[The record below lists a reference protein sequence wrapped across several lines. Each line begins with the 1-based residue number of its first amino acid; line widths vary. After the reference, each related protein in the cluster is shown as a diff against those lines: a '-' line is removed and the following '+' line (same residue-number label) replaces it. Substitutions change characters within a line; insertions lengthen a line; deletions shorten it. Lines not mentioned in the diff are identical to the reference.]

1 MEKLPEIKYDNQ
13 LILTTEQLA
22 DFYETTTDVLSQNFK
37 RNKNKFSEGIHY
49 FLLEG
54 DVLKRFKNHLTNSQ
68 LVAKRAS
75 HLYLWTKRGASRHSK
90 MLGTDRA
97 WDMYDVLEE
106 NYFNPKPVVKQLTAT
121 EQLKLA
127 TKSVVELDD
136 RVTTLEDTMRVSGP
150 QEKTLQDAAKK
161 CVFDVVGG
169 KESNAYQKMGS
180 KLFRQCWHDF
190 KRHFKLPRY
199 SELPRIQFDEGIQYL
214 EAWLPDTET
223 RIEIHHHNMQGELI
237 NIATGVANQRPL
249 A

>member
-1 MEKLPEIKYDNQ
+1 MEKLPEIKYADQ
-13 LILTTEQLA
+13 LILTTEQMAELFQA
-22 DFYETTTDVLSQNFK
+22 TPKQIAQNFFN
-37 RNKNKFSEGIHY
+37 NKDKFVEGLHFY
-49 FLLEG
+49 LLKGRE
-54 DVLKRFKNHLTNSQ
+54 LKAFKDQTKNFS
-68 LVAKRAS
+68 LVAKQAS
-75 HLYLWTKRGASRHSK
+75 HLYLWPKRGVSRHSK
-90 MLGTDRA
+90 MLGTSKA
-97 WDMYDVLEE
+97 WDMYDMLEE
-106 NYFNPKPVVKQLTAT
+106 NYFNPKPVARQLTAT

-127 TKSVVELDD
+127 TQSVVELDD

-150 QEKTLQDAAKK
+150 QEKALQDAAKK

>member
-1 MEKLPEIKYDNQ
+1 MEKLPEIKYADQ
-13 LILTTEQLA
+13 LILTTKQLA
-22 DFYETTTDVLSQNFK
+22 EFYETTVDRIKQNYVYNKDKFEEGKHYYEITGDELAAFK
-37 RNKNKFSEGIHY
+37 LQVG
-49 FLLEG
+49 
-54 DVLKRFKNHLTNSQ
+54 NSDLQ
-68 LVAKRAS
+68 ISPMTR

-97 WDMYDVLEE
+97 WDMYDMLEE
-106 NYFNPKPVVKQLTAT
+106 NYFNPRPVKQLTAT

-150 QEKTLQDAAKK
+150 QEKALQDAAKK

-169 KESNAYQKMGS
+169 KESNAYQKMGP